1 MGTVDME
8 RHVTLDMRK
17 EFAMITIV
25 IFMTVKKDTQGL
37 VVGSKNMG
45 GVNLQHF
52 ANLSI
57 YENQKL

>member
-57 YENQKL
+57 